1 MRFRQID
8 QITEITPGKSITA
21 IKRLSPDEEYLR
33 DHFPHFPVMPG
44 VLMLEAMYQASM
56 WLVRRSEDFAHAV
69 VVLAEARNVKFSDFV
84 QPGQVLH
91 VTATWLKDEQLVTTL
106 KTQGV
111 VVDAEGNSAVAVNAR
126 LLLERYNLEQRYPER
141 AASDPFLRRRHREMF
156 GELTQGAAR
165 HVS

>member
-8 QITEITPGKSITA
+8 QITEITPGESITA
-21 IKRLSPDEEYLR
+21 VKRLSPDEEYLK

-56 WLVRRSEDFAHAV
+56 WLVRRTEDFAHAV

-84 QPGQVLH
+84 EPGQVLN
-91 VTATWLKDEQLVTTL
+91 VTANWMKDEDSVTTL
-106 KTQGV
+106 KTHGI
-111 VVDAEGNSAVAVNAR
+111 VVDAAGNSSVAVGGR
-126 LLLERYNLEQRYPER
+126 LLLERYNLEDRYPAR

-156 GELTQGAAR
+156 LELTQGIGQS
-165 HVS
+165 VP